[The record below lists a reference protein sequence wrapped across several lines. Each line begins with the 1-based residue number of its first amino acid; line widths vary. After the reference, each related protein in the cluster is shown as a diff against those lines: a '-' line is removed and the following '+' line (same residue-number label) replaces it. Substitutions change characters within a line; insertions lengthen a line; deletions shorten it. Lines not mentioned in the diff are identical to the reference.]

1 MPEPPAPRPTLPD
14 TTAPDPTAPGAAR
27 PGAARPARRRPLL
40 HPGGLIVGTALGT
53 LALTPG
59 LIPRTGLFQGLVS
72 GVMLAAGYLVGV
84 LLGLLV
90 RPLSRRTGRRLNEAA
105 WTLLVVVLLLA
116 WAVVGLLGFRW
127 QADQAAL
134 LGVPGPRFTDWL
146 LAFPVALAVL
156 VVLLVVVR
164 AVRALPRWP
173 RRALGVVAVVVVA
186 AVAVSLAGIP
196 GFNPARSLLDRA
208 FAVQNEGV
216 FGGAAQPV
224 DPLRSGSPASLVSW
238 ESLGRGGRTFVTTAP
253 TPADLARAS
262 GHPAVDP
269 IRVYIGLGAS
279 DDARERAQLAVREL
293 ARTGAFSRPVI
304 GVVTTTGT
312 GFADAEAMSALEL
325 AWGGDTALVTSQYSL
340 LPSGLSFLLDGDRV
354 REAGTTM
361 FDAVRAAVDA
371 LPPGTP
377 HPKVVAFGE
386 SLGSLGSQAAFPTID
401 DARARADGALWNGPP
416 NSSPLWHGLVAG
428 REPGSPEVRP
438 VVEGG
443 RTVRFGGGSVTPDL
457 TTAPPGPW
465 PDPRVVY
472 LQHASDPVVWWSPE
486 LLWSRPDWL
495 AEPRGEDVLPTVR
508 WYPLVTFWQVTMDM
522 IRAQTVP
529 FGHGHNYG
537 PETLDA
543 WMDVVPPPGWTP
555 ADTARVHGVQE
566 VPDPTR

>member
-1 MPEPPAPRPTLPD
+1 MPEPQAPRPTLPD
-14 TTAPDPTAPGAAR
+14 LTPPTGAAR
-27 PGAARPARRRPLL
+27 PEAARATRRRPLL
-40 HPGGLIVGTALGT
+40 HPGGLLVGTALGV

-84 LLGLLV
+84 LLGLLL
-90 RPLSRRTGRRLNEAA
+90 RPLTRRTGRRLNGAA

-116 WAVVGLLGFRW
+116 WAVMGYLGFGW

-134 LGVPGPRFTDWL
+134 LGIPGPQLRDWL
-146 LAFPVALAVL
+146 IAIPVTVGVL
-156 VVLLVVVR
+156 VVLFVLVR
-164 AVRALPRWP
+164 GVRALPRWP
-173 RRALGVVAVVVVA
+173 RRALGVVGLVVVA
-186 AVAVSLAGIP
+186 AIAISLAGIP
-196 GFNPARSLLDRA
+196 GFNPARTLLDRA

-216 FGGAAQPV
+216 FGGAAQPA

-238 ESLGRGGRTFVTTAP
+238 DSLGRGGRTFVTTAP
-253 TPADLARAS
+253 SPADLARAS
-262 GHPAVDP
+262 GHAAVDP
-269 IRVYIGLGAS
+269 VRVYIGLGAS
-279 DDARERAQLAVREL
+279 EDARERAQLAVREL
-293 ARTGAFSRPVI
+293 ARTGAFTRPVI

-312 GFADAEAMSALEL
+312 GFADAEAMNALEL

-371 LPPGTP
+371 MPPGAP
-377 HPKVVAFGE
+377 RPKVVVFGE
-386 SLGSLGSQAAFPTID
+386 SLGSLGSQAAFPTLD
-401 DARARADGALWNGPP
+401 DVRARADGALWNGPP

-428 REPGSPEVRP
+428 RDPGSPEIRP

-443 RTVRFGGGSVTPDL
+443 RTVRFGGGSVTTHLPA
-457 TTAPPGPW
+457 APPGPW

-537 PETLDA
+537 PESLDA

-555 ADTARVHGVQE
+555 ADTARVHAVQE

>member
-1 MPEPPAPRPTLPD
+1 MRETLAVPETPALRPTLPD
-14 TTAPDPTAPGAAR
+14 PTPVRAL
-27 PGAARPARRRPLL
+27 RRRPLL
-40 HPGGLIVGTALGT
+40 HPGGLLIGTVLGT

-59 LIPRTGLFQGLVS
+59 LIPRTGFFQGLVS
-72 GVMLAAGYLVGV
+72 GVMLAAGYLIGV
-84 LLGLLV
+84 LLGLLI
-90 RPLSRRTGRRLNEAA
+90 RPLSRRTGRRLNGAA
-105 WTLLVVVLLLA
+105 WALLVVVLLVV
-116 WAVVGLLGFRW
+116 WAVAGYLGFRW
-127 QADQAAL
+127 QGDQAAL
-134 LGVPGPRFTDWL
+134 LGISGPSLTDWAL
-146 LAFPVALAVL
+146 LFPVALAVL
-156 VVLLVVVR
+156 VVLLLLVR
-164 AVRALPRWP
+164 GVRALPRWP
-173 RRALGVVAVVVVA
+173 RRAVAVVAVVVVV

-208 FAVQNEGV
+208 FAAQDEGV
-216 FGGAAQPV
+216 FGGATQPA

-253 TPADLARAS
+253 SPADLARAS
-262 GHPAVDP
+262 GRAGGLAIADP

-279 DDARERAQLAVREL
+279 ADPAARARLAVAEL

-312 GFADAEAMSALEL
+312 GFADAEAMNALEL
-325 AWGGDTALVTSQYSL
+325 AWGGNTALVTSQYSV

-354 REAGTTM
+354 RDAGTTM

-371 LPPGTP
+371 LPPGAP
-377 HPKVVAFGE
+377 RPKVVAFGE
-386 SLGSLGSQAAFPTID
+386 SLGSLGSQAAFSSVD
-401 DARARADGALWNGPP
+401 DVRARSDGALWNGPP

-428 REPGSPEVRP
+428 RDPGSPEVRP

-443 RTVRFGGGSVTPDL
+443 RTVRFGGGSVTPHL
-457 TTAPPGPW
+457 TTVPPGPW
-465 PDPRVVY
+465 PEPRVVY
-472 LQHASDPVVWWSPE
+472 LQHAGDPVVWWSPE

-537 PETLDA
+537 PESLDA
-543 WMDVVPPPGWTP
+543 WMDIVPPPGWTP
-555 ADTARVHGVQE
+555 ADTARVHAVQE

>member
-1 MPEPPAPRPTLPD
+1 M
-14 TTAPDPTAPGAAR
+14 
-27 PGAARPARRRPLL
+27 
-40 HPGGLIVGTALGT
+40 HPGGLLVGTALGV
-53 LALTPG
+53 LALTPS
-59 LIPRTGLFQGLVS
+59 LIPRTGVLQGVVC
-72 GVMLAAGYLVGV
+72 GVMFAAGYLVGV

-90 RPLSRRTGRRLNEAA
+90 RPLARRTGRRLNGAA
-105 WTLLVVVLLLA
+105 WVLLGVVVLLV
-116 WAVVGLLGFRW
+116 WAVVGFLGFGW

-134 LGVPGPRFTDWL
+134 LGLPAPVLSDWL
-146 LAFPVALAVL
+146 LTFPVALGVL
-156 VVLLVVVR
+156 VVLLALVR
-164 AVRALPRWP
+164 GVRALPRWP
-173 RRALGVVAVVVVA
+173 RRVLGVVALVVVA
-186 AVAVSLAGIP
+186 ALAVSVAGIP
-196 GFNPARSLLDRA
+196 GVNPARTVLDRA
-208 FAVQNEGV
+208 FAAQNDGV
-216 FGGAAQPV
+216 FGGAAQPS

-238 ESLGRGGRTFVTTAP
+238 QSLGRGGRTFVTTAP
-253 TPADLARAS
+253 PAGALARAS

-269 IRVYIGLGAS
+269 IRVYVGLGS
-279 DDARERAQLAVREL
+279 SPDARERAQLAVREL
-293 ARTGAFSRPVI
+293 VRTGGFSRPVV

-312 GFADAEAMSALEL
+312 GLADAEAMDALEL
-325 AWGGDTALVTSQYSL
+325 AWGGDTALVSSQYSL

-361 FDAVRAAVDA
+361 YDAVRAAVDA

-377 HPKVVAFGE
+377 RPEVVAFGE
-386 SLGSLGSQAAFPTID
+386 SLGALGSQAAFPTV
-401 DARARADGALWNGPP
+401 DAVRARADGALWNGPP
-416 NSSPLWHGLVAG
+416 NSSALWRGLVAG
-428 REPGSPEVRP
+428 RDPGSPEIRP
-438 VVEGG
+438 VVERG
-443 RTVRFGGGSVTPDL
+443 RTVRFGGGSITPSL
-457 TTAPPGPW
+457 TTAPPGAW

-472 LQHASDPVVWWSPE
+472 LQHASDPVVWWSPT

-555 ADTARVHGVQE
+555 ADTARVHAVQQ

>member
-1 MPEPPAPRPTLPD
+1 V
-14 TTAPDPTAPGAAR
+14 
-27 PGAARPARRRPLL
+27 PARRRPLM
-40 HPGGLIVGTALGT
+40 HPGGLLVGTALGV
-53 LALTPG
+53 LALTPS
-59 LIPRTGLFQGLVS
+59 LIPRTGVLQGVVC
-72 GVMLAAGYLVGV
+72 GVMFAAGYLVGV

-90 RPLSRRTGRRLNEAA
+90 RPLARRTGRRLNGAA
-105 WTLLVVVLLLA
+105 WVLLGIVVLLV
-116 WAVVGLLGFRW
+116 WAVVGFLGFGW

-134 LGVPGPRFTDWL
+134 LGLPAPVLSDWL
-146 LAFPVALAVL
+146 LTFPVALGVL
-156 VVLLVVVR
+156 VVLLALVR
-164 AVRALPRWP
+164 GVRALPRWP
-173 RRALGVVAVVVVA
+173 RRVLGVVALVVVA
-186 AVAVSLAGIP
+186 ALAVSVAGIP
-196 GFNPARSLLDRA
+196 GVNPARTVLDRA
-208 FAVQNEGV
+208 FAAQNDGV
-216 FGGAAQPV
+216 FGGAAQPS

-238 ESLGRGGRTFVTTAP
+238 QSLGRGGRTFVTTAP
-253 TPADLARAS
+253 PAGALARAS

-269 IRVYIGLGAS
+269 IRVYVGLGS
-279 DDARERAQLAVREL
+279 SPDARERAQLAVREL
-293 ARTGAFSRPVI
+293 VRTGGFSRPVV

-312 GFADAEAMSALEL
+312 GLADAEAMDALEL
-325 AWGGDTALVTSQYSL
+325 AWGGDTALVSSQYSL

-361 FDAVRAAVDA
+361 YDAVRAAVDA

-377 HPKVVAFGE
+377 RPEVVAFGE
-386 SLGSLGSQAAFPTID
+386 SLGALGSQAAFPTV
-401 DARARADGALWNGPP
+401 DAVRARADGALWNGPP
-416 NSSPLWHGLVAG
+416 NSSALWRGLVAG
-428 REPGSPEVRP
+428 RDPGSPEIRP
-438 VVEGG
+438 VVERG
-443 RTVRFGGGSVTPDL
+443 RTVRFGGGSITPSL
-457 TTAPPGPW
+457 TTAPPGAW

-472 LQHASDPVVWWSPE
+472 LQHASDPVVWWSPT

-555 ADTARVHGVQE
+555 ADTARVHAVQQ

>member
-1 MPEPPAPRPTLPD
+1 V
-14 TTAPDPTAPGAAR
+14 
-27 PGAARPARRRPLL
+27 PARRRPLM
-40 HPGGLIVGTALGT
+40 HPGGLLVGTALGV
-53 LALTPG
+53 LALTPS
-59 LIPRTGLFQGLVS
+59 LIPRTGVLQGVVC
-72 GVMLAAGYLVGV
+72 GVMFAAGYLVGV

-90 RPLSRRTGRRLNEAA
+90 RPLARRTGRRLNGAA
-105 WTLLVVVLLLA
+105 WVLLGVVVLLV
-116 WAVVGLLGFRW
+116 WAVVGFLGFGW

-134 LGVPGPRFTDWL
+134 LGLPAPVLSDWL
-146 LAFPVALAVL
+146 LTFPVALGVL
-156 VVLLVVVR
+156 VVLLALVR
-164 AVRALPRWP
+164 GVRALPRWP
-173 RRALGVVAVVVVA
+173 RRVLGVVALVVVA
-186 AVAVSLAGIP
+186 ALAVSVAGIP
-196 GFNPARSLLDRA
+196 GVNPARTVLDRA
-208 FAVQNEGV
+208 FAAQNDGV
-216 FGGAAQPV
+216 FGGAAQPS

-238 ESLGRGGRTFVTTAP
+238 QSLGRGGRTFVTTAP
-253 TPADLARAS
+253 PAGALARAS

-269 IRVYIGLGAS
+269 IRVYVGLGS
-279 DDARERAQLAVREL
+279 SPDARERAQLAVREL
-293 ARTGAFSRPVI
+293 VRTGAFSRPVV

-312 GFADAEAMSALEL
+312 GLADAEAMDALEL
-325 AWGGDTALVTSQYSL
+325 AWGGDTALVSSQYSL

-361 FDAVRAAVDA
+361 YDAVRAAVDA

-377 HPKVVAFGE
+377 RPEVVAFGE
-386 SLGSLGSQAAFPTID
+386 SLGALGSQAAFPTV
-401 DARARADGALWNGPP
+401 DAVRARADGALWNGPP
-416 NSSPLWHGLVAG
+416 NSSALWRGLVAG
-428 REPGSPEVRP
+428 RDPGSPEIRP
-438 VVEGG
+438 VVERG
-443 RTVRFGGGSVTPDL
+443 RTVRFGGGSITPSL
-457 TTAPPGPW
+457 TTAPPGAW

-472 LQHASDPVVWWSPE
+472 LQHASDPVVWWSPT

-555 ADTARVHGVQE
+555 ADTARVHAVQQ

>member
-1 MPEPPAPRPTLPD
+1 MPEPPVLRPTLPD
-14 TTAPDPTAPGAAR
+14 PTPVRAP
-27 PGAARPARRRPLL
+27 RRRPLL

-59 LIPRTGLFQGLVS
+59 LIPRPGLFQGLVS
-72 GVMLAAGYLVGV
+72 GVMLAAGYLIGV
-84 LLGLLV
+84 VLGLLI
-90 RPLSRRTGRRLNEAA
+90 RPLTRRTGRRLNGAA
-105 WTLLVVVLLLA
+105 RTLLVVVLLIV
-116 WAVVGLLGFRW
+116 WAVVGCLGFGW
-127 QADQAAL
+127 QTEQAAL
-134 LGVPGPRFTDWL
+134 LGLPAPALSDWL
-146 LAFPVALAVL
+146 LAAPVSLGVL
-156 VVLLVVVR
+156 VVLVLLVR
-164 AVRALPRWP
+164 GVRALPRWP
-173 RRALGVVAVVVVA
+173 RRALAVVGLVVVVLA
-186 AVAVSLAGIP
+186 GISLAGIP
-196 GFNPARSLLDRA
+196 GVNPARSLLDRA
-208 FAVQNEGV
+208 FAAQNEGV
-216 FGGAAQPV
+216 FDGATQPS

-238 ESLGRGGRTFVTTAP
+238 DSLGRGGRTFVTSAP

-262 GHPAVDP
+262 GHAAVDP

-279 DDARERAQLAVREL
+279 EDPAQRARLAVGEL
-293 ARTGAFSRPVI
+293 QRTGAFSRPVI
-304 GVVTTTGT
+304 AVVTTTGT
-312 GFADAEAMSALEL
+312 GFADAEAMNALEL
-325 AWGGDTALVTSQYSL
+325 AWGGNTALVTSQYSL

-354 REAGTTM
+354 RDAGTTM

-386 SLGSLGSQAAFPTID
+386 SLGSLGSQAAFPTVD
-401 DARARADGALWNGPP
+401 DVRARSDGALWNGPP
-416 NSSPLWHGLVAG
+416 NSSPLWHGLVT
-428 REPGSPEVRP
+428 RRDPGSPEVRP

-443 RTVRFGGGSVTPDL
+443 RTVRFGGGSVTSRL
-457 TTAPPGPW
+457 ASVPPSPW

-495 AEPRGEDVLPTVR
+495 AEPRGEDVLPNVD

-537 PETLDA
+537 PESLDA

-555 ADTARVHGVQE
+555 ADTARVHAVQE